1 MSHRSTDTLTE
12 ILRRRARR
20 QPERTAFSFLADGEG
35 VTARLTYAE
44 LDARARAVGAL
55 LQECGARGERV
66 LLLFDAGLEF
76 VTSFFGCLYAGAVAV
91 PAPPPHPARLGR
103 TLPRVQA
110 IAADSRP
117 VIALT
122 TAALL
127 SMIERAPEGAADLR
141 ALRWIK
147 VDEIDPDAASRWQT
161 PVQSAEDLAY
171 LQYTSGST
179 STPKGVM
186 VTHFCLTHQSEHLA
200 RAYVYTPESV
210 SATWMP
216 NFHDYGLVEGIV
228 HPAVFGVPGYLF
240 SPLAFVQRPARW
252 LEAVTRYGV
261 THSSGPNFAYELCV
275 RKVSREERDALDLG
289 SWRAAG
295 NAAEPVHRE
304 TIERFH
310 EKFAPC
316 GFRREAFYPSFGLA
330 EATLMVS
337 AGGAEPHAP
346 LFITAQASALE
357 QERRVVEV
365 EPTDAG
371 ARPLVGCGRP
381 IMDTELAIVDPETL
395 RRRAPDELGEIWV
408 KCEGLARGYWQRPE
422 ETEAKFHARI
432 ADTGEGPFM
441 RTGDLGFVRHGELF
455 VSGRVKDLVIIR
467 GQNYYPQDIEWTVER
482 SHGLL
487 RHGCCAAFSVEV
499 GLEERL
505 VLVQEVRREF
515 GAADAAEVVEA
526 IRERVAE
533 RHELHPYAVVLVKTG
548 SINKTSSGKI
558 QRHASRREFVEGT
571 LEVLARW
578 QAHEA
583 AEVEPRLG
591 DGAEPLSPPPAP
603 APTPTPTPTPAFTEK
618 RTVEAVR
625 EWLAEKISRSVGI
638 PPEEVDAGQPF
649 RRYGFDSARVVALV
663 GDLSAWLGRPL
674 PPTLF
679 WDYPTVEAVARHL
692 GEEPARDSQAS
703 EVITPLAR
711 VRDAG
716 RRAGERADEPEPIAI
731 VGIGCRFP
739 GADNVEAFWRLL
751 RDGVDAVTEVPPGRW
766 EADAHDSTRGLVRR
780 GGFLKSV
787 DGFDAQFFGV
797 SPREAA
803 QIDPQ
808 QRLLLEVAW
817 EAIENAGYAP
827 DRLGGTR
834 VGVFVGISN
843 SDYAQLQ
850 FDADGGPDAYAG
862 TGSALSIAAN
872 RLSYLL
878 DLRGPSMAVDTA
890 CSSSLVAVHAACQS
904 LRAGE
909 SRLALA
915 GGVNLLLTPKLTEAL
930 TRAGMMS
937 ADGRCKTFDA
947 AADGYVRSEGCGVV
961 LLKPLSEAARDGDRV
976 LALIR
981 GSAVNQDGRSNGLT
995 APNGLAQQALVRE
1008 ALEVARVA
1016 PSQVG
1021 YVEAHGTGTP
1031 LGDPIEFD
1039 ALGAVLREGR
1049 ARDARCLVG
1058 SVKTNIGHLEAA
1070 AGIAGLIKVALSLE
1084 REHVPPHLHVRELN
1098 PHLSTADSPL
1108 EIATRGRDW
1117 KRGGARRLAGVSSF
1131 GFGGTNAHVV
1141 LEEAPAV
1148 ALEEAAAVLKELKEA
1163 PADAKAE
1170 RPLHVLSLSAQSDG
1184 ALRELARRYAEHLP
1198 LHAEQAL
1205 PDVCFTANAGR
1216 ARFRHRLATTCET
1229 REQLALSLRAFA
1241 DAGRADGLWQSHLTG
1256 RRRSRTAFLFTGQG
1270 SQYRGMGRE
1279 LYETQPSFRRALNR
1293 CDEIL
1298 RPALERPLLSVLY
1311 GEAESEPRL
1320 DETAYT
1326 QPALFALGYALA
1338 ELWRAWGVEPDFVFG
1353 HSVGEYAAACFAGA
1367 FTLEEGLA
1375 LVAERARL
1383 MQSLPA
1389 TGGMAAVFAD
1399 EGRVAAAVEPYRG
1412 RVSIA
1417 AVNGPAHTVVSGER
1431 EALREVLRRLE
1442 AGGVNT
1448 RALNVSHAFHSPLM
1462 EPSMGDFE
1470 RALRRVGF
1478 SPLRVPLVSGLDG
1491 AALEA
1496 GARVDADYWL
1506 SHAREPVRFD
1516 ASVRTLAARGCET
1529 FVEIGPDASL
1539 LNMGRRCLHGA
1550 KTSWLPSLRR
1560 GQGDWRVLLSS
1571 LAALYVSG
1579 AEVDWESFDRDNTRR
1594 RVGLPTYPFERKSY
1608 WLADVRRRETP
1619 ADTSGGYETMTTQA
1633 SHTPRA
1639 EAAHAPTDPRRRE
1652 AILETLRAIV
1662 GRLLQTAPETL
1673 DVHASFLE
1681 MGADSIVLVEALRV
1695 VEDNFHLKIS
1705 IRQLFEQFTTL
1716 DTLAEHI
1723 EKNSTEARTAAPL
1736 PARAEA
1742 PRAATQTGPP
1752 ACALPA
1758 RPAQD
1763 FAAAAEA
1770 TPDAPAAEVGAGPHA
1785 DSLERIMT
1793 RQLDLL
1799 AQFSG
1804 LMSQQLS
1811 ALGRGGSSARAALT
1825 PEAGEAHGEPRRHEP
1840 QSQTPSAESRPLP
1853 PPSSPGN
1860 GTNDDTGNGGS
1871 APRVTTEAAHTHA
1884 AAPAHAAAGGE
1895 ARAPYV
1901 PYRPVRPGAVGGL
1914 SERQRQH
1921 LSELSERFTRRTAA
1935 SKQAARQYRSVLAD
1949 SRAVVGFRLSIKEM
1963 LYPIV
1968 GAGADGARLRDIDGN
1983 EYVDITMGFG
1993 VHLLGHRPSFVN
2005 AAIEEQLRRGIEMGP
2020 RPALVGEVAALVCEL
2035 TGMERATFC
2044 NSGTEAVMTALRLA
2058 RARTGRTKVAIFAGS
2073 YHGHSDGTLARA
2085 REVGGHPLS
2094 APLAPGIPP
2103 RVVEDVLVLDYGSP
2117 RALEILREHADE
2129 LAAVLVE
2136 PVQSRHP
2143 ELQPREFLHE
2153 LRDWT
2158 RAAGVVLIFDEMVTG
2173 FRIHPGGA
2181 QAWFGV
2187 EADLATYGKIA
2198 GGGLPVGIVAG
2209 RAPFMDGIDGGL
2221 WEYGDASYPRA
2232 ETTYFGGTFCQHP
2245 LAMASARAVL
2255 SHLKERGPSLQ
2266 AGLNDRTSRLAATLN
2281 EHFAR
2286 EEMPIRVAHFGSLF
2300 RFNYTGNLD
2309 LLFYHL
2315 LTKGVYV
2322 WEWRN
2327 CFLSTA
2333 HTDEDLAHVV
2343 RAVTDSAEE
2352 MRAGGFIAE
2361 KSGGP
2366 SNGGPSNGSRRP
2378 EGAGTATAGQSGG
2391 RQADGRQADG
2401 RQALGF
2407 WGRHESK
2414 PALVGAGTAAVESR
2428 AQALAH
2434 EAEPDARPNKTVRF
2448 SLSYFGNY
2456 DAAFDAHKYDL
2467 LIEGAKFADRHGFEA
2482 VWIPER
2488 HFHAFGGISPNP
2500 SVVAAALARE
2510 TERIALR
2517 AGSVVLPLHHAVRV
2531 AEEWAVVD
2539 NLSRGRAGVSFAS
2552 GWHPDDFVFAP
2563 EAYGR
2568 HRELMFEKIEEVR
2581 RLWRGE
2587 ALGLRGGAG
2596 NEISVRLFPQ
2606 PLQRELPVWVTVVN
2620 NPETYR
2626 RAGEIGAGVLTNLM
2640 GQTVEDLARN
2650 VALYRRALA
2659 EHGHDPARGH
2669 VTVLLHTLVGG
2680 DADDVRERAR
2690 RPFCDYLKSSLDL
2703 FQNLVRSQGLEID
2716 FERLSEDDMEY
2727 LLSAAYERYVR
2738 TSALVGTPDT
2748 CAPVVQSLSD
2758 IGVDEIACF
2767 IDFGVEAETVLGNLT
2782 HLDALRERYE
2792 ARPATAR
2799 PADACELAA
2808 PPQQSPQPPRVVR
2821 RAPTTSAQKQLWVL
2835 AQVGDG
2841 ASCAYNE
2848 TLCLRLRGALDVA
2861 ALAVAV
2867 RAVVERHEALRTSIA
2882 VDGEEQL
2889 VHAPPPLDL
2898 PLTDLSGAATAAER
2912 EGEAA
2917 RWLEE
2922 ESRRKFDLGV
2932 APLLRPHV
2940 LRLGEREHL
2949 FVLSTHHVV
2958 ADGWS
2963 VGVLL
2968 EEVCAVY
2975 EAECRGVA
2983 WELGAAPLQFRDY
2996 AERRRSPESLAKSAD
3011 DESFWL
3017 ARLGDAPHH
3026 SDLPADRP
3034 RPPVQTYNGA
3044 RLHATFEGRLCEE
3057 LRALGRRHGC
3067 TLFMT
3072 LLAGHLALLHR
3083 LTGQSDVVVGIPV
3096 AGRAAR
3102 DEARVV
3108 GFCTR
3113 PLPVRSRVE
3122 GDPTFA
3128 EFMTQV
3134 RGVLLEAYDHADFSA
3149 LALIE
3154 KLRRPRDASRFPL
3167 FSNTFNMEPLA
3178 VPTMFGLDVGWV
3190 SPPVGHSKFDCGLNV
3205 MERGEGLQLDCDFNT
3220 DIFDA
3225 ATVARV
3231 LGHLRTLLEDAARDP
3246 ARRLS
3251 ELELMTEAERRQV
3264 VAVWNEE
3271 ARGAREFRCIH
3282 EEFEEVARRV
3292 GERVAVVC
3300 GGLRL
3305 SYAELNERA
3314 ERLARRLRSL
3324 GVGPGVLV
3332 GVCAERSA
3340 EMVTGLL
3347 GVLKAGGAYV
3357 PLDPSY
3363 PLERLS
3369 FMLDDAKAHVLLTQ
3383 SSLSEKFSDYWGYT
3397 ICLDAE
3403 READEGAGVDEG
3415 VDEGGARAAGAENL
3429 AYVIYTSGST
3439 GEPKGVAVPH
3449 RAVHNLVRGTNYV
3462 RLEESDVVAQVSNAS
3477 FDAATFEIW
3486 GALLAGARL
3495 VIIDKDVMLSP
3506 AEFAAQLEEH
3516 GVTVMF
3522 LTTALFNHM
3531 AGELPSAFRGLRH
3544 LLFGGEAVEPKWVGE
3559 VLEKGRPG
3567 RLLHVYGPTETTTFA
3582 TFEEVAAV
3590 GERAHT
3596 VPIGRPLTNV
3606 QIYLLDERLRPV
3618 PVGVA
3623 GELCVGG
3630 SGLARGYLDRP
3641 ALTAE
3646 RFIPDPFSA
3655 EPGARLYR
3663 SGDSARRLPDGR
3675 IEFLGRR
3682 DGQVK
3687 IRGFRVE
3694 PGEVEALISAHPKIA
3709 RAAVVA
3715 REDSPGERRLVAYVV
3730 SRSGEACGAGELRRH
3745 LGARLPEYMIPS
3757 AFVRLDELPLTPG
3770 GKVDRRQLPAPD
3782 EGRPELETKFVAPRS
3797 AVERKLAEFCS
3808 EVLGLQSV
3816 GIEDGFFELGGHSL
3830 HATQVISRVRNYFK
3844 VELPM
3849 RIFFETPTLAALAR
3863 HVELSAGRGL

>member
-1 MSHRSTDTLTE
+1 MNQRNQDTLTE

-20 QPERTAFSFLADGEG
+20 QPERTAFSFLVDGEG

-55 LQECGARGERV
+55 LQEHGARGERV

-117 VIALT
+117 AIALT
-122 TAALL
+122 TASIL
-127 SMIERAPEGAADLR
+127 SMIEGAADLR
-141 ALRWIK
+141 TLRWIK
-147 VDEIDPDAASRWQT
+147 VDEIDPDAAARWQPPSQT
-161 PVQSAEDLAY
+161 ADDLAY

-200 RAYVYTPESV
+200 RAYGYTPESV

-228 HPAVFGVPGYLF
+228 HPAVIGVPAYLF

-275 RKVSREERDALDLG
+275 RKVTQEERDSLDLS
-289 SWRAAG
+289 SWRVAG

-304 TIERFH
+304 TIERFN
-310 EKFAPC
+310 EKFVPC

-337 AGGAEPHAP
+337 AGGAEPHTP

-365 EPTDAG
+365 EPTHTG
-371 ARPLVGCGRP
+371 ARALVGCGRP

-395 RRRAPDELGEIWV
+395 LRRAPDELGEIWV
-408 KCEGLARGYWQRPE
+408 KCEGLARGYWRRPE

-432 ADTGEGPFM
+432 NDTREGPFM
-441 RTGDLGFVRHGELF
+441 RTGDLGFIRYGELF
-455 VSGRVKDLVIIR
+455 ISGRVKDLIIIR
-467 GQNYYPQDIEWTVER
+467 GQNYYPQDIEWTAER
-482 SHGLL
+482 SHNML

-515 GAADAAEVVEA
+515 GPADATEVVEA

-533 RHELHPYAVVLVKTG
+533 RHELQPHAVVLVKTG
-548 SINKTSSGKI
+548 TINKTSSGKI
-558 QRHASRREFVEGT
+558 QRHASRREFLEGT
-571 LEVLARW
+571 LEELARW
-578 QAHEA
+578 QAHDD
-583 AEVEPRLG
+583 AEVETHSSN
-591 DGAEPLSPPPAP
+591 GAEPLPPPPKP
-603 APTPTPTPTPAFTEK
+603 AAVRET

-625 EWLAEKISRSVGI
+625 EWLVEKISRSAGI
-638 PPEEVDAGQPF
+638 PPEEVDDVQPF
-649 RRYGFDSARVVALV
+649 RRYGFDSARVVAMV
-663 GDLSAWLGRPL
+663 GDLSAWLGRRL

-692 GEEPARDSQAS
+692 GEETARDSQLVEVVPPIAS
-703 EVITPLAR
+703 AR
-711 VRDAG
+711 DVG
-716 RRAGERADEPEPIAI
+716 RRSWERDEPEPIAI

-739 GADNVEAFWRLL
+739 GAENVEAFWRLL

-766 EADAHDSTRGLVRR
+766 EPDSSDSSRGVVRR
-780 GGFLKSV
+780 GGFLKNV
-787 DGFDAQFFGV
+787 EGFDAHFFGI

-817 EAIENAGYAP
+817 EAFENAGYAP

-834 VGVFVGISN
+834 AGVFVGISN

-850 FDADGGPDAYAG
+850 FDANASPDAYAG

-909 SRLALA
+909 SRVALA

-930 TRAGMMS
+930 TRAGMMA

-961 LLKPLSEAARDGDRV
+961 VLKRLSEATRDGDRV
-976 LALIR
+976 WALIR

-1008 ALEVARVA
+1008 ALERAGVA
-1016 PSQVG
+1016 PSEIG

-1049 ARDARCLVG
+1049 ARGAHCLVG

-1070 AGIAGLIKVALSLE
+1070 AGIAGLIKVALSLD

-1108 EIATRGRDW
+1108 EIATVGRDW
-1117 KRGGARRLAGVSSF
+1117 KRGGARRFAGVSSF

-1148 ALEEAAAVLKELKEA
+1148 LKDVNAA
-1163 PADAKAE
+1163 AKAE

-1184 ALRELARRYAEHLP
+1184 ALRELARRYAEHLS
-1198 LHAEQAL
+1198 LHAEQSL

-1216 ARFRHRLATTCET
+1216 ARFRHRLALTCET
-1229 REQLALSLRAFA
+1229 REQLAHILRAFA
-1241 DAGRADGLWQSHLTG
+1241 DEGRADGLLQSHLPG

-1270 SQYRGMGRE
+1270 AQYRGMGRE
-1279 LYETQPSFRRALNR
+1279 LYETQPSFRRALNE

-1298 RPALERPLLSVLY
+1298 RPALERSLLSVLY
-1311 GEAESEPRL
+1311 GEGETPL

-1367 FTLEEGLA
+1367 FTLEEGLT

-1383 MQSLPA
+1383 MQSLPT
-1389 TGGMAAVFAD
+1389 TGEMAAVFAD
-1399 EGRVAAAVEPYRG
+1399 EGRVAAAIEPYRG

-1431 EALREVLRRLE
+1431 EALRELLNRLE
-1442 AGGVNT
+1442 ADGSTT

-1462 EPSMGDFE
+1462 EPMMCDFE
-1470 RALRRVGF
+1470 RALRRVRF
-1478 SPLRVPLVSGLDG
+1478 SPLRVPLVSGLTG

-1496 GARVDADYWL
+1496 GAYLDADFWL

-1516 ASVRTLAARGCET
+1516 ASMRTLAARGCET
-1529 FVEIGPDASL
+1529 FVETGPDASL
-1539 LNMGRRCLHGA
+1539 LNMGRRCLPGA
-1550 KTSWLPSLRR
+1550 EGRWLPSLRR
-1560 GQGDWRVLLSS
+1560 ARGDWRVLLDS

-1579 AEVDWESFDRDNTRR
+1579 AEVDWEGFDRDYTRR

-1608 WLADVRRRETP
+1608 WLADVQRRETP
-1619 ADTSGGYETMTTQA
+1619 AATSEGYEIMTTEA
-1633 SHTPRA
+1633 SPTPHA
-1639 EAAHAPTDPRRRE
+1639 GAAHAPTDPRRGE
-1652 AILETLRAIV
+1652 AILERLRDIV
-1662 GRLLQTAPETL
+1662 SRLLQTAPETL
-1673 DVHASFLE
+1673 DTHASFLE
-1681 MGADSIVLVEALRV
+1681 MGADSIVLAEAIRV
-1695 VEDNFHLKIS
+1695 VEDSFQLKIS

-1723 EKNSTEARTAAPL
+1723 EQNTAAP
-1736 PARAEA
+1736 PPVRAEA
-1742 PRAATQTGPP
+1742 PRAATQTIPP

-1758 RPAQD
+1758 RPARD
-1763 FAAAAEA
+1763 FATA
-1770 TPDAPAAEVGAGPHA
+1770 TEPTLDVPVAQIGAGPHA
-1785 DSLERIMT
+1785 DSLERIMS
-1793 RQLDLL
+1793 RQLELL

-1811 ALGRGGSSARAALT
+1811 VLGQGGPSARAALT
-1825 PEAGEAHGEPRRHEP
+1825 PDTVEAHEEF
-1840 QSQTPSAESRPLP
+1840 RPLP
-1853 PPSSPGN
+1853 PPSSSGN
-1860 GTNDDTGNGGS
+1860 GTQTP
-1871 APRVTTEAAHTHA
+1871 APVGR
-1884 AAPAHAAAGGE
+1884 E

-1901 PYRPVRPGAVGGL
+1901 PYRPVQPGAVGGFD
-1914 SERQRQH
+1914 ERQRQH
-1921 LSELSERFTRRTAA
+1921 LSELIERFTRRTAA

-1993 VHLLGHRPSFVN
+1993 VHLLGHRPPFVN

-2020 RPALVGEVAALVCEL
+2020 RPALAGEVASLVCEL

-2085 REVGGHPLS
+2085 REVDGYPVS

-2117 RALEILREHADE
+2117 RALEILREHGDE

-2158 RAAGVVLIFDEMVTG
+2158 RASGVVLIFDEMVTG

-2181 QAWFGV
+2181 QALFGV
-2187 EADLATYGKIA
+2187 DADLATYGKIA
-2198 GGGLPVGIVAG
+2198 GGGLPIGIVAG

-2255 SHLKERGPSLQ
+2255 KHLKERGPSLQ
-2266 AGLNDRTSRLAATLN
+2266 SELNERTSRLAATLN
-2281 EHFAR
+2281 EHFTR

-2343 RAVTDSAEE
+2343 RAVIDSADE

-2366 SNGGPSNGSRRP
+2366 SNGSRRP
-2378 EGAGTATAGQSGG
+2378 EGASPATAE
-2391 RQADGRQADG
+2391 
-2401 RQALGF
+2401 QALGF
-2407 WGRHESK
+2407 WGRRETK
-2414 PALVGAGTAAVESR
+2414 PALVGQRAAVAEPR
-2428 AQALAH
+2428 AHALAQ
-2434 EAEPDARPNKTVRF
+2434 EVEPLSHPEKTVRF

-2488 HFHAFGGISPNP
+2488 HFHAFGGIAPNP

-2510 TERIALR
+2510 TEHVGLR

-2587 ALGLRGGAG
+2587 SLRVRGGAG
-2596 NEISVRLFPQ
+2596 NELSVRLFPQ
-2606 PLQRELPVWVTVVN
+2606 PMQSELPVWITVVN

-2626 RAGEIGAGVLTNLM
+2626 RAGEIGAGLLTNLM

-2659 EHGHDPARGH
+2659 EHGHDPARGQ

-2690 RPFCDYLKSSLDL
+2690 RPFRDYLKSSLDL
-2703 FQNLVRSQGLEID
+2703 FQNLVKSQGLQID
-2716 FERLSEDDMEY
+2716 FERLSADDMEF
-2727 LLSAAYERYVR
+2727 LLASAYERYVR
-2738 TSALVGTPDT
+2738 TSALIGTPDT

-2767 IDFGVEAETVLGNLT
+2767 IDFGVEAETVLGNLA
-2782 HLDALRERYE
+2782 HLDALRERCQLQPT
-2792 ARPATAR
+2792 AATAV
-2799 PADACELAA
+2799 AYELAD
-2808 PPQQSPQPPRVVR
+2808 SPRVVR
-2821 RAPTTSAQKQLWVL
+2821 RVPTTEAQKQLWVL
-2835 AQVGDG
+2835 AQVGDD
-2841 ASCAYNE
+2841 ASRAYNE

-2861 ALAVAV
+2861 ALADAV
-2867 RAVVERHEALRTSIA
+2867 RAVVGRHEALRTSISD
-2882 VDGEEQL
+2882 DGEEQL
-2889 VHAPPPLDL
+2889 VHTPPPALEL
-2898 PLTDLSGAATAAER
+2898 PLTDLSGAATADER
-2912 EGEAA
+2912 EREAA
-2917 RWLEE
+2917 RWLLE

-2932 APLLRPHV
+2932 APLLRAHV
-2940 LRLGEREHL
+2940 LRLEEREHL

-2983 WELGAAPLQFRDY
+2983 WELAEPLQFGDY
-2996 AERRRSPESLAKSAD
+2996 AERLRHPESLAKRAD

-3017 ARLGDAPHH
+3017 ARLGDAPQH

-3034 RPPVQTYNGA
+3034 RPTVQTYHGA
-3044 RLHATFEGRLCEE
+3044 RLHATFDRQLREE
-3057 LRALGRRHGC
+3057 LKALGRPHGC
-3067 TLFMT
+3067 TLFTT
-3072 LLAGHLALLHR
+3072 LLAGYLALVHR

-3102 DEARVV
+3102 DEARLV

-3134 RGVLLEAYDHADFSA
+3134 RGLLLEAYDHADFSA
-3149 LALIE
+3149 LSLIE

-3178 VPTMFGLDVGWV
+3178 VPPMFGLEVEWV
-3190 SPPVGHSKFDCGLNV
+3190 SPPVGYSKFDCGLNV

-3225 ATVARV
+3225 ATVERV
-3231 LGHLRTLLEDAARDP
+3231 LGHFRTLLEDAARHP
-3246 ARRLS
+3246 TRRLS
-3251 ELELMTEAERRQV
+3251 ELKLLTEAERRQV
-3264 VAVWNEE
+3264 VNGWNEE

-3282 EEFEEVARRV
+3282 EEFEEVARRQ

-3305 SYAELNERA
+3305 SYMELNERA
-3314 ERLARRLRSL
+3314 NRLARRLRSL

-3332 GVCAERSA
+3332 GVCVKRSA
-3340 EMVTGLL
+3340 EMIVGLL

-3357 PLDPSY
+3357 PLDPAY
-3363 PLERLS
+3363 PQERLS

-3383 SSLSEKFSDYWGYT
+3383 SSLLEKFSDYWGYT
-3397 ICLDAE
+3397 IRLDAE
-3403 READEGAGVDEG
+3403 LEAAEVMEEG
-3415 VDEGGARAAGAENL
+3415 VEESGARAAGAENL

-3439 GEPKGVAVPH
+3439 GQPKGVAVPH

-3462 RLEESDVVAQVSNAS
+3462 RLEESDVVAQVSNSS

-3486 GALLAGARL
+3486 GALLNGARL
-3495 VIIDKDVMLSP
+3495 VIIDKDVALSP
-3506 AEFAAQLEEH
+3506 VEFAAQLDEH

-3531 AGELPSAFRGLRH
+3531 ASELPAAFKGLRH
-3544 LLFGGEAVEPKWVGE
+3544 LLFGGEAVEPKWVSE
-3559 VLEKGRPG
+3559 VLLKGRPG

-3582 TFEEVAAV
+3582 TFEEVAGV

-3606 QIYLLDERLRPV
+3606 QIYLLDEHLRPV
-3618 PVGVA
+3618 PLGVT
-3623 GELCVGG
+3623 GELYVGG
-3630 SGLARGYLDRP
+3630 DGLARGYLDRP

-3646 RFIPDPFSA
+3646 RFIPDPFSG

-3682 DGQVK
+3682 DEQVK

-3694 PGEVEALISAHPKIA
+3694 PGEVEALLSAHPKIA

-3715 REDSPGERRLVAYVV
+3715 REDAPGERRLVAYVV
-3730 SRSGEACGAGELRRH
+3730 LKRGEECGAGELRRH
-3745 LGARLPEYMIPS
+3745 LGARLPEYMLPS
-3757 AFVRLDELPLTPG
+3757 AFVQLDELPLTPG
-3770 GKVDRRQLPAPD
+3770 GKVDRRALPAPD
-3782 EGRPELETKFVAPRS
+3782 EGRPVLETKFVAPRS
-3797 AVERKLAEFCS
+3797 TVEQKVAEFCS

-3816 GIEDGFFELGGHSL
+3816 GVEDNFFELGGHSL

-3844 VELPM
+3844 VELPI
-3849 RIFFETPTLAALAR
+3849 RLFFETPTLAALAR

>member
-1 MSHRSTDTLTE
+1 MNQRSTDTLTE
-12 ILRRRARR
+12 ILRRRSRQ

-44 LDARARAVGAL
+44 LDARAQAVGAL

-76 VTSFFGCLYAGAVAV
+76 VASFFACLYAGAVAV

-117 VIALT
+117 AVALT
-122 TAALL
+122 TAAIL

-147 VDEIDPDAASRWQT
+147 VDEIDPDAAARWQPPAQT
-161 PVQSAEDLAY
+161 ADDLAY

-200 RAYVYTPESV
+200 RAYGYTPESV

-228 HPAVFGVPGYLF
+228 HPALFGVPAYLF

-275 RKVSREERDALDLG
+275 RKVSAGDRDSLDLS
-289 SWRAAG
+289 SWRVAG

-304 TIERFH
+304 TMERFH
-310 EKFAPC
+310 DKFAPC

-337 AGGAEPHAP
+337 AGGAQPHAP

-365 EPTDAG
+365 EPTDPG

-395 RRRAPDELGEIWV
+395 LRRAPDELGEIWV
-408 KCEGLARGYWQRPE
+408 KCVGLARGYWQRPE

-432 ADTGEGPFM
+432 ADTHEGPFM
-441 RTGDLGFVRHGELF
+441 RTGDLGFVRYGELF
-455 VSGRVKDLVIIR
+455 ISGRVKDLIIIR
-467 GQNYYPQDIEWTVER
+467 GQNYYPQDIEWTAER

-487 RHGCCAAFSVEV
+487 RPGCCAAFSTEV

-515 GAADAAEVVEA
+515 GPADAPEVIEA

-533 RHELHPYAVVLVKTG
+533 RHELQPYAVVLVKTG
-548 SINKTSSGKI
+548 TINKTSSGKI
-558 QRHASRREFVEGT
+558 QRHASRREFIEGT

-578 QAHEA
+578 QAHDAGEA
-583 AEVEPRLG
+583 TTRS
-591 DGAEPLSPPPAP
+591 DDRAEPSSHASRE
-603 APTPTPTPTPAFTEK
+603 T

-625 EWLAEKISRSVGI
+625 EWLVEKVSRSAGI
-638 PPEEVDAGQPF
+638 PPEEVDDVQPF
-649 RRYGFDSARVVALV
+649 RRYGFDSARVVAMV

-692 GEEPARDSQAS
+692 GEAPPRAQA
-703 EVITPLAR
+703 E
-711 VRDAG
+711 G
-716 RRAGERADEPEPIAI
+716 RRAGARDTSEPIAI

-739 GADNVEAFWRLL
+739 GAENVEAFWRLL
-751 RDGVDAVTEVPPGRW
+751 RNGVDAVTEVPPGRW
-766 EADAHDSTRGLVRR
+766 ATDAPRGVVRR
-780 GGFLKSV
+780 GGFLKNV
-787 DGFDAQFFGV
+787 DGFDAHFFGI

-827 DRLGGTR
+827 DRLGGIR
-834 VGVFVGISN
+834 AGVFVGISN

-850 FDADGGPDAYAG
+850 FDADEGPDAYAG

-904 LRAGE
+904 LRSGE
-909 SRLALA
+909 SQVALA

-961 LLKPLSEAARDGDRV
+961 VLKRLSEAARDGDRV

-1008 ALEVARVA
+1008 ALERAGVAA
-1016 PSQVG
+1016 SQIG

-1049 ARDARCLVG
+1049 PRGTRCLVG

-1070 AGIAGLIKVALSLE
+1070 AGIAGLIKVALALE
-1084 REHVPPHLHVRELN
+1084 REHVPPHLHVRDLN

-1108 EIATRGRDW
+1108 EIATRARDW
-1117 KRGGARRLAGVSSF
+1117 KRGGVPRFAGVSSF

-1148 ALEEAAAVLKELKEA
+1148 PEEA
-1163 PADAKAE
+1163 PAAAKAE
-1170 RPLHVLSLSAQSDG
+1170 RPLHLLTLSAQSDN
-1184 ALRELARRYAEHLP
+1184 ALRELARRYAGHLP
-1198 LHAEQAL
+1198 LHAGQAL

-1216 ARFRHRLATTCET
+1216 ARFRHRLALTCET
-1229 REQLALSLRAFA
+1229 REQLARRLRAYA
-1241 DAGRADGLWQSHLTG
+1241 DEGRADGLRQGHMTG
-1256 RRRSRTAFLFTGQG
+1256 RRSSRTAFLFTGQG
-1270 SQYRGMGRE
+1270 AQYPGMGRE

-1298 RPALERPLLSVLY
+1298 RPALARPLLSVLY
-1311 GEAESEPRL
+1311 GEGESPL

-1383 MQSLPA
+1383 MQSLPT
-1389 TGGMAAVFAD
+1389 TGEMAAVFAE
-1399 EGRVAAAVEPYRG
+1399 EGRVAAAMEPYRG
-1412 RVSIA
+1412 RVAIA

-1431 EALREVLRRLE
+1431 EALREVLSRLE
-1442 AGGVNT
+1442 TDGSAA

-1462 EPSMGDFE
+1462 EPMMGDFE
-1470 RALRRVGF
+1470 RALRRVRF
-1478 SPLRVPLVSGLDG
+1478 SPLRVPLVSGLTG

-1496 GARVDADYWL
+1496 GAYVDADFWL
-1506 SHAREPVRFD
+1506 AHAREPVRFD
-1516 ASVRTLAARGCET
+1516 ASIRTLAARGCET
-1529 FVEIGPDASL
+1529 FVETGPDAPL
-1539 LNMGRRCLHGA
+1539 LNMGRRCLPGA
-1550 KTSWLPSLRR
+1550 KGSWLPSLRR
-1560 GQGDWRVLLSS
+1560 GQGDWRVLLDG

-1579 AEVDWESFDRDNTRR
+1579 AEVDWESFDRDYPRR

-1608 WLADVRRRETP
+1608 WLADLHQRETP
-1619 ADTSGGYETMTTQA
+1619 ADTSEGYETMTT
-1633 SHTPRA
+1633 
-1639 EAAHAPTDPRRRE
+1639 EAPLPPTDQRRKE

-1681 MGADSIVLVEALRV
+1681 MGADSIVLAEAIRV
-1695 VEDNFHLKIS
+1695 VEDSFQLKIS

-1723 EKNSTEARTAAPL
+1723 EKNSAAARTAAPP

-1742 PRAATQTGPP
+1742 PRVATQTAPP

-1758 RPAQD
+1758 RPMRD
-1763 FAAAAEA
+1763 FAAATEP
-1770 TPDAPAAEVGAGPHA
+1770 TPDAPAPGADAGPHA
-1785 DSLERIMT
+1785 DSLERIMA

-1799 AQFSG
+1799 EQFSG
-1804 LMSQQLS
+1804 LMSRQLS
-1811 ALGRGGSSARAALT
+1811 VLGRGGPPARSAPT
-1825 PEAGEAHGEPRRHEP
+1825 PDTVEAHE
-1840 QSQTPSAESRPLP
+1840 ESRPSP
-1853 PPSSPGN
+1853 PPSSGN
-1860 GTNDDTGNGGS
+1860 GTQT
-1871 APRVTTEAAHTHA
+1871 PAAV
-1884 AAPAHAAAGGE
+1884 GRE

-1901 PYRPVRPGAVGGL
+1901 PYRPVQPGTVGGL
-1914 SERQRQH
+1914 TEQQRQH
-1921 LSELSERFTRRTAA
+1921 LGELVERFTRRTAA
-1935 SKQAARQYRSVLAD
+1935 SKQAARRYRSVLAD

-1993 VHLLGHRPSFVN
+1993 VHLLGHRPPFV
-2005 AAIEEQLRRGIEMGP
+2005 AEAIEEQLRRGIEMGP
-2020 RPALVGEVAALVCEL
+2020 RPALAGEVASLVCEL

-2058 RARTGRTKVAIFAGS
+2058 RARTGRTRVAIFAGS

-2085 REVGGHPLS
+2085 REVGGRPVS

-2117 RALEILREHADE
+2117 RALEILREHGDD

-2158 RAAGVVLIFDEMVTG
+2158 REAGVVLIFDEMVTG
-2173 FRIHPGGA
+2173 FRVHPGGA

-2198 GGGLPVGIVAG
+2198 GGGLPIGIVAG

-2255 SHLKERGPSLQ
+2255 RHLKERGPSLQ
-2266 AGLNDRTSRLAATLN
+2266 AELNERTARLAATLN

-2286 EEMPIRVAHFGSLF
+2286 EEMPIRIAHFGSLF

-2343 RAVTDSAEE
+2343 RAVTDSAEA

-2366 SNGGPSNGSRRP
+2366 SNGSRRP
-2378 EGAGTATAGQSGG
+2378 EAASPATDGQG
-2391 RQADGRQADG
+2391 DG

-2407 WGRHESK
+2407 WGRRESK
-2414 PALVGAGTAAVESR
+2414 PALVGQRAAVVESR
-2428 AQALAH
+2428 ERAPARKT
-2434 EAEPDARPNKTVRF
+2434 ETDARPDKTVRF

-2456 DAAFDAHKYDL
+2456 DAAYDARKYDL

-2510 TERIALR
+2510 TEHVRLR

-2587 ALGLRGGAG
+2587 ALGVRGGAG
-2596 NEISVRLFPQ
+2596 NEISIRLFPQ
-2606 PLQRELPVWVTVVN
+2606 PMQRELPVWVTVVN

-2626 RAGEIGAGVLTNLM
+2626 RAGEIGAGILTNLM

-2680 DADDVRERAR
+2680 QAEDVRERAR

-2703 FQNLVRSQGLEID
+2703 FQNLVKSQGLQID

-2727 LLSAAYERYVR
+2727 LLSSAYERYVR
-2738 TSALVGTPDT
+2738 TSALIGTPDT
-2748 CAPVVQSLSD
+2748 CAPVVERMSA
-2758 IGVDEIACF
+2758 IGVDELACF
-2767 IDFGVEAETVLGNLT
+2767 IDFGVGAETVLGNLA
-2782 HLDALRERYE
+2782 HLDALRGCCQ
-2792 ARPATAR
+2792 AQPKPAPTA
-2799 PADACELAA
+2799 AAYELAA
-2808 PPQQSPQPPRVVR
+2808 PPPQSPRVVR
-2821 RAPTTSAQKQLWVL
+2821 RVPTTEAQKQLWVL

-2841 ASCAYNE
+2841 ASRAYNE
-2848 TLCLRLRGALDVA
+2848 TLCLRLRGPLDVA
-2861 ALAVAV
+2861 ALAAAV
-2867 RAVVERHEALRTSIA
+2867 RAVVGRHEALRTSISD
-2882 VDGEEQL
+2882 DGEEQF
-2889 VHAPPPLDL
+2889 VHPQPSSLEL
-2898 PLTDLSGAATAAER
+2898 PLTDLSG
-2912 EGEAA
+2912 
-2917 RWLEE
+2917 
-2922 ESRRKFDLGV
+2922 
-2932 APLLRPHV
+2932 
-2940 LRLGEREHL
+2940 
-2949 FVLSTHHVV
+2949 
-2958 ADGWS
+2958 
-2963 VGVLL
+2963 
-2968 EEVCAVY
+2968 
-2975 EAECRGVA
+2975 
-2983 WELGAAPLQFRDY
+2983 
-2996 AERRRSPESLAKSAD
+2996 
-3011 DESFWL
+3011 
-3017 ARLGDAPHH
+3017 
-3026 SDLPADRP
+3026 
-3034 RPPVQTYNGA
+3034 
-3044 RLHATFEGRLCEE
+3044 
-3057 LRALGRRHGC
+3057 
-3067 TLFMT
+3067 
-3072 LLAGHLALLHR
+3072 
-3083 LTGQSDVVVGIPV
+3083 
-3096 AGRAAR
+3096 
-3102 DEARVV
+3102 
-3108 GFCTR
+3108 
-3113 PLPVRSRVE
+3113 
-3122 GDPTFA
+3122 
-3128 EFMTQV
+3128 
-3134 RGVLLEAYDHADFSA
+3134 
-3149 LALIE
+3149 
-3154 KLRRPRDASRFPL
+3154 
-3167 FSNTFNMEPLA
+3167 
-3178 VPTMFGLDVGWV
+3178 
-3190 SPPVGHSKFDCGLNV
+3190 
-3205 MERGEGLQLDCDFNT
+3205 
-3220 DIFDA
+3220 
-3225 ATVARV
+3225 
-3231 LGHLRTLLEDAARDP
+3231 
-3246 ARRLS
+3246 
-3251 ELELMTEAERRQV
+3251 
-3264 VAVWNEE
+3264 
-3271 ARGAREFRCIH
+3271 
-3282 EEFEEVARRV
+3282 
-3292 GERVAVVC
+3292 
-3300 GGLRL
+3300 
-3305 SYAELNERA
+3305 
-3314 ERLARRLRSL
+3314 
-3324 GVGPGVLV
+3324 
-3332 GVCAERSA
+3332 
-3340 EMVTGLL
+3340 
-3347 GVLKAGGAYV
+3347 
-3357 PLDPSY
+3357 
-3363 PLERLS
+3363 
-3369 FMLDDAKAHVLLTQ
+3369 
-3383 SSLSEKFSDYWGYT
+3383 
-3397 ICLDAE
+3397 
-3403 READEGAGVDEG
+3403 
-3415 VDEGGARAAGAENL
+3415 
-3429 AYVIYTSGST
+3429 
-3439 GEPKGVAVPH
+3439 
-3449 RAVHNLVRGTNYV
+3449 
-3462 RLEESDVVAQVSNAS
+3462 
-3477 FDAATFEIW
+3477 
-3486 GALLAGARL
+3486 
-3495 VIIDKDVMLSP
+3495 
-3506 AEFAAQLEEH
+3506 
-3516 GVTVMF
+3516 
-3522 LTTALFNHM
+3522 
-3531 AGELPSAFRGLRH
+3531 
-3544 LLFGGEAVEPKWVGE
+3544 
-3559 VLEKGRPG
+3559 
-3567 RLLHVYGPTETTTFA
+3567 
-3582 TFEEVAAV
+3582 
-3590 GERAHT
+3590 
-3596 VPIGRPLTNV
+3596 
-3606 QIYLLDERLRPV
+3606 
-3618 PVGVA
+3618 
-3623 GELCVGG
+3623 
-3630 SGLARGYLDRP
+3630 
-3641 ALTAE
+3641 
-3646 RFIPDPFSA
+3646 
-3655 EPGARLYR
+3655 
-3663 SGDSARRLPDGR
+3663 
-3675 IEFLGRR
+3675 
-3682 DGQVK
+3682 
-3687 IRGFRVE
+3687 
-3694 PGEVEALISAHPKIA
+3694 
-3709 RAAVVA
+3709 
-3715 REDSPGERRLVAYVV
+3715 
-3730 SRSGEACGAGELRRH
+3730 
-3745 LGARLPEYMIPS
+3745 
-3757 AFVRLDELPLTPG
+3757 
-3770 GKVDRRQLPAPD
+3770 
-3782 EGRPELETKFVAPRS
+3782 
-3797 AVERKLAEFCS
+3797 
-3808 EVLGLQSV
+3808 
-3816 GIEDGFFELGGHSL
+3816 
-3830 HATQVISRVRNYFK
+3830 
-3844 VELPM
+3844 
-3849 RIFFETPTLAALAR
+3849 
-3863 HVELSAGRGL
+3863 

>member
-1 MSHRSTDTLTE
+1 MNQRSQDTLTE
-12 ILRRRARR
+12 ILRRRARQ
-20 QPERTAFSFLADGEG
+20 QPEGTAFSFLADGED

-55 LQECGARGERV
+55 LQAYGARGERV

-117 VIALT
+117 ALALT
-122 TAALL
+122 TAAILL
-127 SMIERAPEGAADLR
+127 MIERAPEGAADLR

-147 VDEIDPDAASRWQT
+147 VDEIDPDAATRWQPPAQT
-161 PVQSAEDLAY
+161 AEDLAY

-200 RAYVYTPESV
+200 RAYGYTPESV

-228 HPAVFGVPGYLF
+228 HPAVIGVPAYLF

-275 RKVSREERDALDLG
+275 RKVTREERVSLDLS

-357 QERRVVEV
+357 QERRVIEV
-365 EPTDAG
+365 EPTHPG

-422 ETEAKFHARI
+422 ETEAKFRARI
-432 ADTGEGPFM
+432 ADTLEGPFM

-455 VSGRVKDLVIIR
+455 IGGRVKDLVIIR
-467 GQNYYPQDIEWTVER
+467 GQNYYPQDIEWTAER
-482 SHGLL
+482 SHALL
-487 RHGCCAAFSVEV
+487 RHGCCAAFSIEV

-515 GAADAAEVVEA
+515 GAADATEVVEA

-533 RHELHPYAVVLVKTG
+533 RHELEPYAVVLVKTG
-548 SINKTSSGKI
+548 TINKTSSGKI
-558 QRHASRREFVEGT
+558 QRHASRREFLEGT
-571 LEVLARW
+571 LEALARW
-578 QAHEA
+578 QAHDAVGGET
-583 AEVEPRLG
+583 RSG
-591 DGAEPLSPPPAP
+591 DGAQLLPPPPAP
-603 APTPTPTPTPAFTEK
+603 KAAAVRET
-618 RTVEAVR
+618 RSVEAVR
-625 EWLAEKISRSVGI
+625 EWLVEKISRSAGI
-638 PPEEVDAGQPF
+638 PAEEVDDVQPF
-649 RRYGFDSARVVALV
+649 RRYGFDSARVVAMV
-663 GDLSAWLGRPL
+663 GDLSAWLGRRL
-674 PPTLF
+674 PPTFF
-679 WDYPTVEAVARHL
+679 WDYPTTSAVARHL
-692 GEEPARDSQAS
+692 GEETARDSQAA
-703 EVITPLAR
+703 EVVPPSAR
-711 VRDAG
+711 ARDEG
-716 RRAGERADEPEPIAI
+716 RRSWERDEPEPIAI

-739 GADNVEAFWRLL
+739 GAENVEAFWRLL

-766 EADAHDSTRGLVRR
+766 EIDPRGVVRR
-780 GGFLKSV
+780 GGFLKNV
-787 DGFDAQFFGV
+787 DGFDAHFFGI

-817 EAIENAGYAP
+817 EAIEDAGYAP

-834 VGVFVGISN
+834 AGVFVGISN

-850 FDADGGPDAYAG
+850 FGADGGPDAYAG

-872 RLSYLL
+872 RLSYLF

-909 SRLALA
+909 SRVALA

-930 TRAGMMS
+930 ARAGMMS

-961 LLKPLSEAARDGDRV
+961 VLKRLSEAARDGDRV
-976 LALIR
+976 WALIR

-1008 ALEVARVA
+1008 ALERARVA
-1016 PSQVG
+1016 PSQIR

-1049 ARDARCLVG
+1049 PSESARCLVG

-1070 AGIAGLIKVALSLE
+1070 AGIAGLIKVALSLD
-1084 REHVPPHLHVRELN
+1084 REHVPPHLHVRDLN
-1098 PHLSTADSPL
+1098 PHLSSADSPL

-1117 KRGGARRLAGVSSF
+1117 QRGGARRFAGVSSF

-1141 LEEAPAV
+1141 LEEAPAI
-1148 ALEEAAAVLKELKEA
+1148 LEDV
-1163 PADAKAE
+1163 PNDARKE

-1198 LHAEQAL
+1198 LHDEQAL
-1205 PDVCFTANAGR
+1205 ADVCFTANAGR
-1216 ARFRHRLATTCET
+1216 ARFRHRLALTCET
-1229 REQLALSLRAFA
+1229 REQLAQSLRAFA
-1241 DAGRADGLWQSHLTG
+1241 GEGRADGLSQSHLTG
-1256 RRRSRTAFLFTGQG
+1256 RRRPRSAFLFTGQG
-1270 SQYRGMGRE
+1270 AQYRGMGRE

-1298 RPALERPLLSVLY
+1298 RPSLERPLLSVLY
-1311 GEAESEPRL
+1311 GEAESPL

-1338 ELWRAWGVEPDFVFG
+1338 ELWSAWGVEPDFVFG

-1367 FTLEEGLA
+1367 FTLEEGLT

-1383 MQSLPA
+1383 MQSLPP
-1389 TGGMAAVFAD
+1389 TGEMAAVFAD
-1399 EGRVAAAVEPYRG
+1399 EARVAAAVEPYRG

-1417 AVNGPAHTVVSGER
+1417 AVNGPSNTVISGER
-1431 EALREVLRRLE
+1431 EALREALRRLE
-1442 AGGVNT
+1442 AGGVTT

-1462 EPSMGDFE
+1462 EPMMGDFE
-1470 RALRRVGF
+1470 RALRRVRFG
-1478 SPLRVPLVSGLDG
+1478 PLRVPLVSGLTG

-1496 GARVDADYWL
+1496 GASVDADFWL

-1529 FVEIGPDASL
+1529 FIEIGPDAAL
-1539 LNMGRRCLHGA
+1539 LNMGRRCLPGA
-1550 KTSWLPSLRR
+1550 EASWLPTLRR
-1560 GQGDWRVLLSS
+1560 GQGDWRVLLKS

-1579 AEVDWESFDRDNTRR
+1579 VEIDWESFDRDYPRR

-1619 ADTSGGYETMTTQA
+1619 ADTSEGYETMTTEA
-1633 SHTPRA
+1633 SPTSYADR
-1639 EAAHAPTDPRRRE
+1639 AHAPIDPRRKE
-1652 AILETLRAIV
+1652 AILATLRAIV
-1662 GRLLQTAPETL
+1662 GRLLETAPETL

-1681 MGADSIVLVEALRV
+1681 MGADSIVLAEAIRV
-1695 VEDNFHLKIS
+1695 VEDSFLLKIS
-1705 IRQLFEQFTTL
+1705 VRQLFEQFTTL
-1716 DTLAEHI
+1716 DALAEHI
-1723 EKNSTEARTAAPL
+1723 EKNSAAAQQTAAP
-1736 PARAEA
+1736 PPVRVEA
-1742 PRAATQTGPP
+1742 PRAATQTAPP
-1752 ACALPA
+1752 ACALPV
-1758 RPAQD
+1758 RPAHN
-1763 FAAAAEA
+1763 FAAPTGPAPDISAAELS
-1770 TPDAPAAEVGAGPHA
+1770 AGPHA
-1785 DSLERIMT
+1785 DSLERIMS

-1811 ALGRGGSSARAALT
+1811 ALGRGNSSAHAAPT
-1825 PEAGEAHGEPRRHEP
+1825 PEAGEAHEEPRRHEP
-1840 QSQTPSAESRPLP
+1840 REAAP
-1853 PPSSPGN
+1853 PPAAV
-1860 GTNDDTGNGGS
+1860 GS
-1871 APRVTTEAAHTHA
+1871 
-1884 AAPAHAAAGGE
+1884 E
-1895 ARAPYV
+1895 ARTPYV
-1901 PYRPVRPGAVGGL
+1901 PYRPVQPGTVGGL

-1921 LSELSERFTRRTAA
+1921 LSELNERFTRRTAA

-1949 SRAVVGFRLSIKEM
+1949 SRAVVGFRLSVKEM

-1993 VHLLGHRPSFVN
+1993 VHLFGHRPPFVA

-2020 RPALVGEVAALVCEL
+2020 RPALVGEVASLVCEL

-2085 REVGGHPLS
+2085 REVGGHHLS

-2117 RALEILREHADE
+2117 RALEILREHGDE

-2158 RAAGVVLIFDEMVTG
+2158 RASGVVLIFDEMVTG

-2198 GGGLPVGIVAG
+2198 GGGLPIGIVAG

-2255 SHLKERGPSLQ
+2255 QHLKERGPSLQ
-2266 AGLNDRTSRLAATLN
+2266 SELNERTSRLAATLN

-2343 RAVTDSAEE
+2343 RAVTESADE

-2366 SNGGPSNGSRRP
+2366 SNGSRRP
-2378 EGAGTATAGQSGG
+2378 EGASPTTAEQ
-2391 RQADGRQADG
+2391 
-2401 RQALGF
+2401 QALGF
-2407 WGRHESK
+2407 WGRRETK
-2414 PALVGAGTAAVESR
+2414 PALVGQRAAV
-2428 AQALAH
+2428 
-2434 EAEPDARPNKTVRF
+2434 AEPRAHAAAHDAEPGARPDKTVRF

-2456 DAAFDAHKYDL
+2456 DAAFDERKYDL
-2467 LIEGAKFADRHGFEA
+2467 LIEGAKFADCHGFEA

-2510 TERIALR
+2510 TERVGLR

-2587 ALGLRGGAG
+2587 ALGVRGGAG

-2606 PLQRELPVWVTVVN
+2606 PMQRELPVWVTVVN

-2669 VTVLLHTLVGG
+2669 VTVLLHALVGG
-2680 DADDVRERAR
+2680 DADEVRERAR

-2703 FQNLVRSQGLEID
+2703 FQNLVRSQGLQID

-2727 LLSAAYERYVR
+2727 LLSSAYERYVR
-2738 TSALVGTPDT
+2738 TSALIGTPDT
-2748 CAPVVQSLSD
+2748 CAPVVERMSD
-2758 IGVDEIACF
+2758 IGVDEVACF
-2767 IDFGVEAETVLGNLT
+2767 IDFGVDAETVLGNLA
-2782 HLDALRERYE
+2782 HLDALR
-2792 ARPATAR
+2792 ARCQSRPTAAPAA
-2799 PADACELAA
+2799 AYELAA
-2808 PPQQSPQPPRVVR
+2808 SPRVVR
-2821 RAPTTSAQKQLWVL
+2821 RVPTTEAQKQLWVL
-2835 AQVGDG
+2835 AQMSDD
-2841 ASCAYNE
+2841 ASRAYNE
-2848 TLCLRLRGALDVA
+2848 TLCLRLRGPLDVA
-2861 ALAVAV
+2861 ALADGV
-2867 RAVVERHEALRTSIA
+2867 RAVVVRHEALRTSIND
-2882 VDGEEQL
+2882 DGEEQL
-2889 VHAPPPLDL
+2889 VHTQPPLEM
-2898 PLTDLSGAATAAER
+2898 PLTDLSGAATAGER
-2912 EGEAA
+2912 EREAA
-2917 RWLEE
+2917 RWLAE

-2932 APLLRPHV
+2932 APLLRAHV
-2940 LRLGEREHL
+2940 LRLGEREHM

-2963 VGVLL
+2963 VGVML

-2975 EAECRGVA
+2975 EAVCRGVA
-2983 WELGAAPLQFRDY
+2983 WELAEPLQFAEY
-2996 AERRRSPESLAKSAD
+2996 AERRRRPESLAKRID

-3017 ARLGDAPHH
+3017 ARLGDAPRH

-3034 RPPVQTYNGA
+3034 RPTAQTYNGA
-3044 RLHATFEGRLCEE
+3044 RLHATFDGQLCEE
-3057 LRALGRRHGC
+3057 LKALGRAHGC
-3067 TLFMT
+3067 TLFMA
-3072 LLAGHLALLHR
+3072 LLAGYLASLHR

-3096 AGRAAR
+3096 AGRATR
-3102 DEARVV
+3102 DEARLV

-3149 LALIE
+3149 LTLIE
-3154 KLRRPRDASRFPL
+3154 QLRRPRDASRFPL

-3178 VPTMFGLDVGWV
+3178 VPPMFGLEVEWI
-3190 SPPVGHSKFDCGLNV
+3190 SPPVGNSKFDCGLNV
-3205 MERGEGLQLDCDFNT
+3205 MERGDALQLDCDFNT

-3225 ATVARV
+3225 ATVERV
-3231 LGHLRTLLEDAARDP
+3231 LGHFRTLLEDAARHP

-3251 ELELMTEAERRQV
+3251 ELKLLTEAERRQAV
-3264 VAVWNEE
+3264 VGWNEE
-3271 ARGAREFRCIH
+3271 ARGAREFRCVH
-3282 EEFEEVARRV
+3282 EEFEEVARRQ

-3332 GVCAERSA
+3332 GVCVERSA

-3357 PLDPSY
+3357 PLDPSH

-3383 SSLSEKFSDYWGYT
+3383 SSLSEKFSEYWGYT

-3403 READEGAGVDEG
+3403 QEEAEGAGVEESG
-3415 VDEGGARAAGAENL
+3415 EVSGARAAGAENL

-3439 GEPKGVAVPH
+3439 GQPKGVAVPH

-3462 RLEESDVVAQVSNAS
+3462 RLEESDVVAQVSNGS

-3486 GALLAGARL
+3486 GALLSGARL
-3495 VIIDKDVMLSP
+3495 VIIDKDVALSP
-3506 AEFAAQLEEH
+3506 GEFAAQLEEH

-3531 AGELPSAFRGLRH
+3531 AGELPAAFRRLRH
-3544 LLFGGEAVEPKWVGE
+3544 LLFGGEAVEPKWVRE
-3559 VLEKGRPG
+3559 VLSKGRPG

-3582 TFEEVAAV
+3582 TFEEVTGV
-3590 GERAHT
+3590 EERAHT

-3606 QIYLLDERLRPV
+3606 QTYLLDEHLRPV

-3623 GELCVGG
+3623 GEIYVGG
-3630 SGLARGYLDRP
+3630 DGLARGYLDRP

-3663 SGDSARRLPDGR
+3663 TGDSARRLPDGR

-3682 DGQVK
+3682 DEQVK

-3694 PGEVEALISAHPKIA
+3694 PGEVEALLSAHPKIA

-3715 REDSPGERRLVAYVV
+3715 PEDSPGERRLVAYVV
-3730 SRSGEACGAGELRRH
+3730 LRRGEECGAGELRRH

-3757 AFVRLDELPLTPG
+3757 AFVQLEELPLTPG
-3770 GKVDRRQLPAPD
+3770 GKVDRRRLPAPD
-3782 EGRPELETKFVAPRS
+3782 EARPVLETKFVAPRS
-3797 AVERKLAEFCS
+3797 AVEQKVAEFCS

-3844 VELPM
+3844 VELPI
-3849 RIFFETPTLAALAR
+3849 RLFFETPTLAALAR